1 MKIAEMKEKYI
12 STCDKTRVTSCSR
25 ERERDD
31 ENVSPENELNL
42 ERKVDTKRQVDKG
55 GTGFLCGKCIIQLGF
70 ITLL

>member
-1 MKIAEMKEKYI
+1 MLE
-12 STCDKTRVTSCSR
+12 R
-25 ERERDD
+25 ERERED
-31 ENVSPENELNL
+31 ENVSAENELNL